1 MVLAPDLA
9 VHEVRRIKYPVT
21 LRELP
26 ADLLTPVS
34 AFLKIR
40 VQGAAPFLMESAS
53 GGERFSRFSI
63 LGMNPSGEI
72 KAAAPGAATWTRDGR
87 ALRGSLLDML
97 RSYVA
102 DRSEAVPGLPFCG
115 GLVGSVGFDF
125 IHEIEALP
133 REQMSPEP
141 MAWLGD
147 YRTFIVFDHLKQ
159 VVQLVSR
166 SEPGEAERE
175 LTELQQILEDEC
187 PARSQAH
194 FEVGSR
200 TSNFSRGEFCSAV
213 ERLKHHIQ
221 IGDIFQAV
229 LSQQFSRH
237 FEGDPFQ
244 LYRALRRVNPSPYMF
259 YHETPVGTLIGA
271 SPELLVG
278 VEGRTARLL
287 PIAGTRPRGVS
298 ETEDRAHE
306 RALLADPKE
315 RAEHMMLVDLA
326 RNDLGRASENGS
338 VKVDEL
344 AAIHRFSHV
353 MHMVSRVSGRLR
365 DHTTA
370 IDALAASFPAG
381 TVSGAPKVRAL
392 ELILEHEPTPRGMYS
407 GASGFLGCDGS
418 AEFCITIRTA
428 VAHKGRLTYQA
439 GAGIVADSVPER
451 EYEETIHKAGAIERA
466 IALAGGES

>member
-1 MVLAPDLA
+1 MALAPDLVAHEMKRSADPIA
-9 VHEVRRIKYPVT
+9 V
-21 LRELP
+21 RELP

-34 AFLKIR
+34 AFLRIR
-40 VQGAAPFLMESAS
+40 AHGAAPFLMESAS

-72 KAAAPGAATWTRDGR
+72 RVDCPGAAQMTRSG
-87 ALRGSLLDML
+87 LTIRGSLLDLL
-97 RSYVA
+97 RA
-102 DRSEAVPGLPFCG
+102 FLAERCEPVPGLPFSG
-115 GLVGSVGFDF
+115 GLVGSIGFDF
-125 IHEIEALP
+125 IHEIETLP
-133 REQMSPEP
+133 QEKLSPEP
-141 MAWLGD
+141 MAWLGE

-159 VVQLVSR
+159 AVQLVSR
-166 SEPGEAERE
+166 NEPDEAERE
-175 LTELQQILEDEC
+175 LKELQRILEDER
-187 PARSQAH
+187 PATLVARFDVNSRS
-194 FEVGSR
+194 
-200 TSNFSRGEFCSAV
+200 SNFSRSDFCSSV
-213 ERLKHHIQ
+213 ERLRHHIQ

-229 LSQQFSRH
+229 LSQQFSRSY
-237 FEGDPFQ
+237 EGDPFQ

-287 PIAGTRPRGVS
+287 PIAGTRPRGATES
-298 ETEDRAHE
+298 EDRRNE
-306 RALLADPKE
+306 KELLADPKE

-326 RNDLGRASENGS
+326 RNDLGRASEYGS

-353 MHMVSRVSGRLR
+353 MHMVSRVSGKLR
-365 DHTTA
+365 DDMTA
-370 IDALAASFPAG
+370 TDALAASFPAG

-392 ELILEHEPTPRGMYS
+392 ELILENEPTPRGMYS

-428 VAHKGRLTYQA
+428 VAHKGKLTYQA

-451 EYEETIHKAGAIERA
+451 EYEETIHKAGAMDRA
-466 IALAGGES
+466 IALAGGEA